1 MKSRYLLYA
10 LPLAMFA
17 PDAYAWGLQ
26 THLFFAQC
34 AVFLVPFADRE
45 LRAAISRFPG
55 LVLAGACLPD
65 LALAGRALGT
75 PAFRRAHR
83 WSTLRRLAAAPRDDG
98 ERALAAGYASHLLS
112 DVVAHNFFVPE
123 HEAHILRARYVT
135 HALAEWAMDDHVRA
149 QVFVSPADALTAEP
163 GVVADFVA
171 RGFRCSDA
179 LARRATGLLARAD
192 RALRSSRVP
201 GLCRRLIG
209 TARFDMHLKNAAAS
223 VRELEAALAGRLVDW
238 VSSDPEGHFSD
249 DATDGGAGEHIA
261 RIVQAEYDSRRGRQQ
276 REGQQ

>member
-1 MKSRYLLYA
+1 MAKPFVKSRCLLYA

-45 LRAAISRFPG
+45 LRAAVSRFPR

-65 LALAGRALGT
+65 LALAG
-75 PAFRRAHR
+75 
-83 WSTLRRLAAAPRDDG
+83 
-98 ERALAAGYASHLLS
+98 RALAAGYASHLLS

-123 HEAHILRARYVT
+123 HEARVLHARYVS

-171 RGFRCSDA
+171 RGFRCSED
-179 LARRATGLLARAD
+179 LARRATRLLARAD

-201 GLCRRLIG
+201 GLCRRVIG

-238 VSSDPEGHFSD
+238 VSSDPEGHFCD
-249 DATDGGAGEHIA
+249 DAADGGAGEHIA
-261 RIVQAEYDSRRGRQQ
+261 RVVQAEYDSRRGRQQ
-276 REGQQ
+276 REGHQ